1 MTMTDSIFH
10 YADPAD
16 SAAYLTAK
24 LAYYI
29 DAWDLAESCQRDS
42 AECIILDVR
51 SADHYS
57 LGHIPGAINF
67 PHREMNALT
76 LAPLSKQAHY
86 VTYCDGIGCNGSTK
100 GAYNLAQAGFKV
112 KELIGGLDF
121 WRRDN
126 HPIIEGSEPST
137 WPTDA
142 ASIQCGC

>member
-1 MTMTDSIFH
+1 MTDSILH
-10 YADPAD
+10 YADPAE
-16 SAAYLTAK
+16 SSAYLTAK

-29 DAWDLAESCQRDS
+29 DAWDLAESCQRNM
-42 AECIILDVR
+42 AECIIFDVR
-51 SADHYS
+51 SAEQYR

-67 PHREMNALT
+67 PHREMTAQT
-76 LAPLSKQAHY
+76 LAQLSKDAHY

-100 GAYNLAQAGFKV
+100 GAHNLARAGFKV

-126 HPIIEGSEPST
+126 HPISEGSEPSI

-142 ASIQCGC
+142 SSAECGC

>member
-51 SADHYS
+51 SADHYR

-76 LAPLSKQAHY
+76 LASLSKQAHY